1 MSERRACHLAAVQR
15 TSVQYRMQSESPS
28 SAELRE
34 RLRQFAQQHGRWGY
48 RKAWSALRRQGLA
61 VNRKRVQRLWQAEQL
76 QVRPRKRGVKYS
88 RPKGRDGEASEG
100 LAHPYVRELTALYP
114 NHVWSLDFLLD
125 RTEGGGKLRFLT
137 IGDDFTRECLTI
149 EVRTSFPA
157 AAVKAVLAA
166 LFAEHGAPAILRC
179 DNGPEFIA
187 SLLRS
192 WLAEEHVEIAYIE
205 PGSPWQNGFR
215 ESFHGRFRDEF
226 VAGTL
231 FRSVPEARMLAEAY
245 RREYN
250 EQRPHQSLGYL
261 TPAEFKRKWMD
272 GRDDQSQSHPQTT
285 GD

>member
-1 MSERRACHLAAVQR
+1 M
-15 TSVQYRMQSESPS
+15 
-28 SAELRE
+28 
-34 RLRQFAQQHGRWGY
+34 
-48 RKAWSALRRQGLA
+48 

-76 QVRPRKRGVKYS
+76 QVRPRKRGFKYS
-88 RPKGRDGEASEG
+88 RPKTTEQITGEGAQGEPPEG
-100 LAHPYVRELTALYP
+100 LAHRCVRELTALCP

-125 RTEGGGKLRFLT
+125 RTAGGGKLRFLT
-137 IGDDFTRECLTI
+137 IGDDFTRESLVI
-149 EVRTSFPA
+149 AVGTSFPA

-166 LFAEHGAPAILRC
+166 LFAEYGAPAFLRC

-187 SLLRS
+187 TLLRS

-226 VAGTL
+226 TQGTL
-231 FRSVPEARMLAEAY
+231 FRNVPEARMLAEQY

-250 EQRPHQSLGYL
+250 EQRPHQALGYL
-261 TPAEFKRKWMD
+261 TPAEFRRKWIAENRTSD
-272 GRDDQSQSHPQTT
+272 PETT